1 MIELTKQTTIG
12 KVPIV
17 VKKNENPIEDKWLAK
32 IYSDDKVVGEPEKSW
47 IQDLEPLEE
56 KEFYDSQLNLAMG
69 CGEERVVHLATYV
82 YVEEDYTFT
91 TGFKAEDVG
100 CVYLNDEW
108 LGKIM
113 GKDYYT
119 TIPLELKAG
128 WNKVEIIYWNN
139 LGEDGVFF
147 EEKFRFD
154 ENIKGIQYSLDIPKH
169 EPTIYNTLETE
180 LDDVR
185 IRPVFTAPNFVSE
198 QLINSDIFD
207 STHDMDN
214 GFFTMPKPKYGGV
227 RFRMEHTHE
236 YLPGETWLWHSS
248 KISNRGYRAFLLKP
262 HTNYTI
268 TYYVHE
274 YENSIPFETGGYPS
288 AFIWAGMDKRMA
300 YSKVPGLH
308 YLTITTDRTAN
319 TDMFCP
325 FRVCYVGTNT
335 EVIPEGA
342 RRVIDIELI
351 SMVEGNEPVT
361 KPNPFFS
368 YVGNDNGFSIYTQD
382 HQVKLGEYELDGDIP
397 NILND
402 IDDRIETK
410 MSEFNI
416 SWI

>member
-17 VKKNENPIEDKWLAK
+17 VKKDENPIEDKWLAK

-207 STHDMDN
+207 STDDMDN
-214 GFFTMPKPKYGGV
+214 GFFTMPEPK
-227 RFRMEHTHE
+227 
-236 YLPGETWLWHSS
+236 W
-248 KISNRGYRAFLLKP
+248 
-262 HTNYTI
+262 
-268 TYYVHE
+268 
-274 YENSIPFETGGYPS
+274 S
-288 AFIWAGMDKRMA
+288 AI
-300 YSKVPGLH
+300 
-308 YLTITTDRTAN
+308 
-319 TDMFCP
+319 
-325 FRVCYVGTNT
+325 
-335 EVIPEGA
+335 
-342 RRVIDIELI
+342 
-351 SMVEGNEPVT
+351 
-361 KPNPFFS
+361 
-368 YVGNDNGFSIYTQD
+368 
-382 HQVKLGEYELDGDIP
+382 
-397 NILND
+397 
-402 IDDRIETK
+402 
-410 MSEFNI
+410 
-416 SWI
+416 